1 MHCSNGRKRNRFTHG
16 SFPRLH
22 AFCGCSFGLFGK
34 RNLPG
39 VRTSINVSPKTVW
52 RIKNASTNADSGIPP
67 SKCWRLSR
75 KTHASP
81 SGRGRRRSCPS
92 TLLLANIWIRHKP
105 RRHLAFS
112 FIPMTGGLRKGRKPV
127 KPASVEGRLLSF
139 KSVVLAISTDPS
151 RIRIFLEPQFVQCA
165 RQRSAAQFSLSV
177 L

>member
-1 MHCSNGRKRNRFTHG
+1 MHCSNGRKRKRSTHG

-52 RIKNASTNADSGIPP
+52 RIKTASANADSGISP

-112 FIPMTGGLRKGRKPV
+112 FIPMTGGMPQRPKTCGAGQCRRT
-127 KPASVEGRLLSF
+127 PA
-139 KSVVLAISTDPS
+139 
-151 RIRIFLEPQFVQCA
+151 FVQECCP
-165 RQRSAAQFSLSV
+165 RHFYRSFQDTHIP
-177 L
+177 